1 MFQDDE
7 RPVLYL
13 LTSHWVTIAGALLV
27 TVAGCSWILALPS
40 HIRGQAA
47 DPYIGILLFI
57 LLPIVF
63 ALGLVLMPIGMW
75 LSRRSLRLGQ
85 QALSRKTSLRRLA
98 VFLVGATI
106 LNVVIMSQF
115 TYNAITHMEGTQFCG
130 QTCHVMKPEFT
141 AHRISPHAAVL
152 CVQCHVT
159 PGAQGWLESK
169 MAGTRQLKEVLF
181 NTFPR
186 PIHSAIEANRLVAS
200 SETCEKCHWPQ
211 KSGGAKLRVISE
223 YADDE
228 ANTLAQTVMM
238 MPVGGDGT
246 GGIHGAHLGR
256 GISIRYG
263 STDSTRQTLPWIQYR
278 NSSRNEVRE
287 YVAADMGHGDAAKLQ
302 YYDMQC
308 VDCHNRP
315 AHTFQLPERAVNQA
329 MALGQIPATLP
340 FIKRTSVEVLR
351 SEYKTSEEAAQ
362 KIPLAIQ
369 DYYRRS
375 HSDIYQSRSADI
387 EQAAKALL
395 NLYND
400 NVFPE
405 LKVGWGTYANNLG
418 HTDFPGCFR
427 CHDEAHISWDQKA
440 ITQNCNTCHE
450 LIAVSEVSP
459 GILSTLGL
467 QDRIANLQTR

>member
-1 MFQDDE
+1 
-7 RPVLYL
+7 
-13 LTSHWVTIAGALLV
+13 
-27 TVAGCSWILALPS
+27 
-40 HIRGQAA
+40 
-47 DPYIGILLFI
+47 
-57 LLPIVF
+57 
-63 ALGLVLMPIGMW
+63 
-75 LSRRSLRLGQ
+75 
-85 QALSRKTSLRRLA
+85 
-98 VFLVGATI
+98 
-106 LNVVIMSQF
+106 
-115 TYNAITHMEGTQFCG
+115 
-130 QTCHVMKPEFT
+130 
-141 AHRISPHAAVL
+141 
-152 CVQCHVT
+152 
-159 PGAQGWLESK
+159 
-169 MAGTRQLKEVLF
+169 
-181 NTFPR
+181 
-186 PIHSAIEANRLVAS
+186 
-200 SETCEKCHWPQ
+200 
-211 KSGGAKLRVISE
+211 
-223 YADDE
+223 
-228 ANTLAQTVMM
+228 
-238 MPVGGDGT
+238 
-246 GGIHGAHLGR
+246 
-256 GISIRYG
+256 
-263 STDSTRQTLPWIQYR
+263 
-278 NSSRNEVRE
+278 
-287 YVAADMGHGDAAKLQ
+287 MGHGDAAKLQ

-395 NLYND
+395 NLYNE